1 MQAASSTTTT
11 SGVET
16 MSDEALREKI
26 LKEYA
31 EGKVVLDLFPGGH
44 FGTIGVAIAAIAS
57 IVSFWIV
64 LSSPY

>member
-1 MQAASSTTTT
+1 
-11 SGVET
+11 

-57 IVSFWIV
+57 IASFWIV
-64 LSSPY
+64 LSNPY